1 MKELDKIS
9 NGLELLA
16 EMLRTTPEV
25 IDPAKVPELLES
37 YAEKLKAVK
46 AEYKNL
52 HGSDYNPRA
61 VGAQAFW
68 TAD

>member
-1 MKELDKIS
+1 MNELDKIIH
-9 NGLELLA
+9 GLELLS
-16 EMLRTTPEV
+16 EMMQEQPEV
-25 IDPAKVPELLES
+25 IDPAKVPELLQS

-52 HGSDYNPRA
+52 HGGDYNPRA

>member
-1 MKELDKIS
+1 MMNYFQKYSTQKIRTKH
-9 NGLELLA
+9 ELL
-16 EMLRTTPEV
+16 
-25 IDPAKVPELLES
+25 KS
-37 YAEKLKAVK
+37 YAEKIKAVK